1 MRRTMVIIVVCT
13 FLLSLSTPL
22 NQAKETGMPGSTGCS
37 CHGTAGSVTFVLVGH
52 PNEYTAGATYSLSL
66 ELTGS
71 QTGTVGGFSFIVS
84 KGTFSNG
91 GPGILLAGNE
101 ASHTNSDNRAWTFDW
116 VAPGTG
122 SGLITFDA
130 YGVTADNSSTST
142 GDNWNSETWLS
153 LESPA
158 VSNEPPVAN
167 NVILSPT
174 NAKSTD
180 DLTVTYTYSDPEND
194 PESGTIIEWYKD
206 GMKQVSQS
214 GNVVSKTLT
223 GKGEIWSA
231 QVIPND
237 GNEAG
242 ESSESNSLTILN
254 GAPSITIAS
263 ISPDKPTADQAL
275 SLLHTAEDPDGD
287 STTITGIRWCVDGS
301 KVDTLDDES
310 QVPVIATRAGDIWHA
325 QLLISDGELNS
336 DWFTT
341 DSIVINGTNTAPVVD
356 SVTISP
362 TSPTTTDDLDADWAF
377 SDAESDSITN
387 WQLRWKIDDVISQNH
402 DGKEIISSE
411 QTSKGQ
417 SWKVGIKVFDGTD
430 WSQEV
435 WSSAVVIGNTPPVLN
450 TLSLKPDIAQ
460 ISDSIDYDYTF
471 TDVDNDAIIQTEET
485 WYVDNTVV
493 DNIASLPADFKLSD
507 IIKLELR
514 INDGSAWSTTVSA
527 QITLQNTLPLVNISS
542 TVVEPDSLSNLNIS
556 IETSDADGHSV
567 TTTIVWTK
575 NGYLVAGLNDSL
587 SVPAA
592 LLAPG
597 AIWIAT
603 ATPDDGIG
611 QGVAAS
617 RSFTIGNIPPMAAIS
632 IEEGSKYVGLSISL
646 STTNSS
652 DPDGIIVDAS
662 WLIEG
667 QAYSGL
673 EINFIPTL
681 TSNQVTLTVYDDQ
694 GASHNVSITVDAV
707 IPPMPS
713 EVLVVQEGSGI
724 RLTWQGTAGQY
735 QILRDG
741 QQIALVDGKT
751 YFDEPTLGG
760 EHSYQVNSVVDGS
773 VIDSGPIQSAN
784 IDISAISFE
793 ESSDDLAS
801 LIMAIAMMIIG
812 GLGIA
817 VSFVNRG
824 D

>member
-22 NQAKETGMPGSTGCS
+22 NQAKGNGMIGSTGCS
-37 CHGTAGSVTFVLVGH
+37 CHGTAGSVTFALVGH
-52 PNEYTAGATYSLSL
+52 PIEYVPGATYTLSL

-71 QTGTVGGFSFIVS
+71 QTGTAGGFSFIAS

-91 GPGILLAGNE
+91 GPGVLLSGNR
-101 ASHTNSDNRAWTFDW
+101 ASHSNSDDRAWTFDW

-130 YGVTADNSSTST
+130 YGLTADNSTDNT
-142 GDNWNSETWLS
+142 GDTWNSETWLS
-153 LESPA
+153 LEFTPG
-158 VSNEPPVAN
+158 SNEPPTAN
-167 NVILSPT
+167 NVILSPSG
-174 NAKSTD
+174 AKSTD
-180 DLTVTYTYSDPEND
+180 DLTVTYNYSDPDSD
-194 PESGTIIEWYKD
+194 PESGTIFEWYKD
-206 GMKQVSQS
+206 DVIQVSQS
-214 GNVVSKTLT
+214 GNVVSNALT
-223 GKGEIWSA
+223 GKGEVWFVRVS
-231 QVIPND
+231 PSD
-237 GNEAG
+237 GNEEG
-242 ESSESNSLTILN
+242 ELIQSNSLTILN

-275 SLLHTAEDPDGD
+275 SLSHIAEDPDGD
-287 STTITGIRWCVDGS
+287 STIITGIRWFVDGL
-301 KVDTLDDES
+301 KVDSLDNES
-310 QVPVIATRAGDIWHA
+310 QVPIIATRAGDIWHA

-341 DSIVINGTNTAPVVD
+341 DSISINGTNTAPVVD
-356 SVTISP
+356 SVTINP
-362 TSPTTTDDLDADWAF
+362 ISPTTIDDLDADWAF

-387 WQLRWKIDDVISQNH
+387 WQLRWKINDVISENH
-402 DGKEIISSE
+402 DGKEVISSE
-411 QTSKGQ
+411 ETSKGQ
-417 SWKVGIKVFDGTD
+417 SWKAGIKAFDGTD

-435 WSSAVVIGNTPPVLN
+435 WSSAVVIGNTPPVVN

-460 ISDSIDYDYTF
+460 ISDPIDYDYTF

-485 WYVDNTVV
+485 WYVDNIVV
-493 DNIASLPADFKLSD
+493 DNIDSLPADFELTD
-507 IIKLELR
+507 IIKLEFR

-542 TVVEPDSLSNLNIS
+542 TVAEPDSSSNLNIS

-575 NGYLVAGLNDSL
+575 NGYVVAGLNDSL

-597 AIWIAT
+597 ATWIAT
-603 ATPDDGIG
+603 VTPDDGIG

-632 IEEGSKYVGLSISL
+632 IEEGSKYIGLSISL
-646 STTNSS
+646 STINSS
-652 DPDGIIVDAS
+652 DLDGIIVDAS
-662 WLIEG
+662 WQIEG
-667 QAYSGL
+667 QMYSGL

-694 GASHNVSITVDAV
+694 GASNNVSITVDAL

-713 EVLVVQEGSGI
+713 EVLAVQEGSGI
-724 RLTWQGTAGQY
+724 RLTWQGTAAQY
-735 QILRDG
+735 QVLRDG

-793 ESSDDLAS
+793 ESSDDLSS
-801 LIMAIAMMIIG
+801 LIVAIVMMIIG

-817 VSFVNRG
+817 VSFINRG

>member
-1 MRRTMVIIVVCT
+1 MRRTMVIIVACT

-37 CHGTAGSVTFVLVGH
+37 CHGTAGSVTFALVGH

-71 QTGTVGGFSFIVS
+71 QTGTAGGFSFIVS

-91 GPGILLAGNE
+91 GPGILLAGNQ

-130 YGVTADNSSTST
+130 YGLTADNSTTNT

-287 STTITGIRWCVDGS
+287 STTITGIRWFVDGS

-417 SWKVGIKVFDGTD
+417 SWKVGIKAFDGTD

-713 EVLVVQEGSGI
+713 EVLAVQEGSGI
-724 RLTWQGTAGQY
+724 RLTWQGAAAQY
-735 QILRDG
+735 QVLRDG

>member
-1 MRRTMVIIVVCT
+1 MRRTMVIIVACT

-37 CHGTAGSVTFVLVGH
+37 CHGTAGSVTFALVGH

-71 QTGTVGGFSFIVS
+71 QTGTAGGFSFIVS

-91 GPGILLAGNE
+91 GPGILLAGNQ

-287 STTITGIRWCVDGS
+287 STTITGIRWFVDGS

-387 WQLRWKIDDVISQNH
+387 WQIRWKIDDVISQNH
-402 DGKEIISSE
+402 DGKEVISSE

-417 SWKVGIKVFDGTD
+417 SWKVGIKAFDGTD

-460 ISDSIDYDYTF
+460 ISDPIDYDYTF

-485 WYVDNTVV
+485 WYVDNIVV
-493 DNIASLPADFKLSD
+493 DNIASFPADFELSD

-667 QAYSGL
+667 QMYSGL

-713 EVLVVQEGSGI
+713 EVLAVQEGSGI
-724 RLTWQGTAGQY
+724 RLTWQGAAAQY
-735 QILRDG
+735 QVLRDG